1 MRHSLCPP
9 AVALVVASLAFTAA
23 QGCGGGHKVGARAA
37 AAIHSAQLLAQR
49 QASGGTD
56 VTAGAGAATATPR
69 TLAGGGVAGGQSSGG
84 TTTQVLGSRFWY
96 EGDTFGN
103 PLKILTGAEAAA
115 CAQVLDLMNVERAKV
130 GLQPLTFDIDCERA
144 AKAHAEDM
152 VGRQYFAHVS
162 PEGWTPDT
170 RLRDTGAQPTIEVA
184 ENINAFSPTPADV
197 VASWMA
203 SQGHRDNILSPTLAN
218 AAIGVAGGGQPLWV
232 AVFSTR

>member
-1 MRHSLCPP
+1 MRPTLCPP
-9 AVALVVASLAFTAA
+9 AVALVVATVAFSAA
-23 QGCGGGHKVGARAA
+23 QGCGGGGSKVGARTA
-37 AAIHSAQLLAQR
+37 AAIHSAQLAQQQGTTR
-49 QASGGTD
+49 STSTPTGTTGTFSRGSGT
-56 VTAGAGAATATPR
+56 T
-69 TLAGGGVAGGQSSGG
+69 VAGGTSSGG
-84 TTTQVLGSRFWY
+84 TTIQVVGSRFWY

-130 GLQPLTFDIDCERA
+130 GLQPLAFDLDCERA
-144 AKAHAEDM
+144 SKAHAEDM

-162 PEGWTPDT
+162 PEGWTPDQ
-170 RLRDTGAQPTIEVA
+170 RLTMLGALPTTQVA

-203 SQGHRDNILSPTLAN
+203 SQGHRENILSPTLVN
-218 AAIGVAGGGQPLWV
+218 AAVGVAGGGQPLWV

>member
-1 MRHSLCPP
+1 MRSTLCPP
-9 AVALVVASLAFTAA
+9 AVALVVASVAFSAA
-23 QGCGGGHKVGARAA
+23 QGCGGGGGKVSSRAA
-37 AAIHSAQLLAQR
+37 AAIHSAQLAQ
-49 QASGGTD
+49 QQGSGQPVSSPGGSTFTRGTGS
-56 VTAGAGAATATPR
+56 T
-69 TLAGGGVAGGQSSGG
+69 VAGGSSAGG
-84 TTTQVLGSRFWY
+84 TTIQVVGSRFWY

-115 CAQVLDLMNVERAKV
+115 CAQVLDLMNAERAKV
-130 GLQPLTFDIDCERA
+130 GLQPLAFDLDCERA

-162 PEGWTPDT
+162 PEGWTPDQ
-170 RLRDTGAQPTIEVA
+170 RLTMLGALPTTQVA

-203 SQGHRDNILSPTLAN
+203 SQGHRENILSPTLVN
-218 AAIGVAGGGQPLWV
+218 AAVGVAGGGQPLWA

>member
-1 MRHSLCPP
+1 MRSTLCPP
-9 AVALVVASLAFTAA
+9 AVALVVATVAFSAA
-23 QGCGGGHKVGARAA
+23 QGCGGGGHKVSSRAL
-37 AAIHSAQLLAQR
+37 AAIHSAQLAQ
-49 QASGGTD
+49 QQGSGQP
-56 VTAGAGAATATPR
+56 VTTP
-69 TLAGGGVAGGQSSGG
+69 AGGSTFNRGTGATVAGGTSAGG
-84 TTTQVLGSRFWY
+84 TTIQVVGSRFWY